1 MAAEELSHLVA
12 GEEMS
17 YERNKLDMYR
27 RDGYHCRFC
36 KTTHNLTP
44 HHIVFRSQGGTDDL
58 SNLLTLCLRCHDAV
72 HVGTL
77 MLVVLEGRE
86 ATSDTIVNFKRTGKW

>member
-1 MAAEELSHLVA
+1 
-12 GEEMS
+12 MS

-27 RDGYHCRFC
+27 RDSYHCRLC

-72 HVGTL
+72 HAGTL
-77 MLVVLEGRE
+77 MLGVLEGRE
-86 ATSDTIVNFKRTGKW
+86 ATSDTIVSFKRTVSQYGN

>member
-1 MAAEELSHLVA
+1 MAALVA

-72 HVGTL
+72 HAGTL
-77 MLVVLEGRE
+77 ILVVLEGKE
-86 ATSDTIVNFKRTGKW
+86 ATSDTIVSFKRTVSQYGN

>member
-1 MAAEELSHLVA
+1 
-12 GEEMS
+12 MS

-27 RDGYHCRFC
+27 RDSYHCRFC

-72 HVGTL
+72 HAGTL

-86 ATSDTIVNFKRTGKW
+86 ATSDTIVNFKRTVSQYGN

>member
-1 MAAEELSHLVA
+1 MSQSILWEKWQH
-12 GEEMS
+12 EMS

-27 RDGYHCRFC
+27 RDSYHCRFC

-72 HVGTL
+72 HAGTL

-86 ATSDTIVNFKRTGKW
+86 ATSDTIVNFKRTEKW